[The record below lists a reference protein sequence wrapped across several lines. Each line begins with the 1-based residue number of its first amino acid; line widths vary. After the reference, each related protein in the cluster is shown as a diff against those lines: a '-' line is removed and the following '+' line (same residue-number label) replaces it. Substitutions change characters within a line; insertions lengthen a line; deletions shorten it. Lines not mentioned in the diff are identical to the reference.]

1 MARAGVTYLEV
12 AKAAQNIQQ
21 QGQNPTVDRVLAQ
34 LGTGSKSTLG
44 PLLKRWK
51 SEKGGNMDTGGLPDG
66 IVEAVKAVHGRLQ
79 QIADD
84 KIKQVEEACASTV
97 TEQLTKTKEAQRA
110 SEQLELNNQTLEKRL
125 GAQQS
130 DNNELRTELGDAH
143 IKMAKREE
151 TLSHTTAQLSDTK
164 TTLEE
169 QKQENKQIRAHFEHY
184 QTSVAD
190 DRQQAREQSHAIKVQ
205 LEARIQEHAQ
215 QLKHDAMR
223 YQQLDAEK
231 RQSEQSLTQQREEY
245 TQIKQQHQTLEL
257 EAQQDKAS
265 IIHLKAEAKS
275 LDQERIASKKH
286 QQTAA
291 KQTLELTAAVQGLE
305 QEVTRL
311 NQQLSE
317 ATDTVIQLTDKVTQ
331 LTDKNNF
338 ISQEKANLQGQLK
351 QLERHR

>member
-12 AKAAQNIQQ
+12 AKAAQTIQHL
-21 QGQNPTVDRVLAQ
+21 GQNPTVDRVLAQ

-51 SEKGGNMDTGGLPDG
+51 SENEGDTDTGGLPDG
-66 IVEAVKAVHGRLQ
+66 ILKTVKALHEHLQ

-84 KIKQVEEACASTV
+84 KIKHVEDACASTV
-97 TEQLTKTKEAQRA
+97 TEQLTQTKEAQRA
-110 SEQLELNNQTLEKRL
+110 SEQLELNNQALEQRL
-125 GAQQS
+125 EAQQS
-130 DNNELRTELGDAH
+130 KSDALRAELEDAH
-143 IKMAKREE
+143 ITLAKREE
-151 TLSHTTAQLSDTK
+151 ILTHTTAQLSDTK

-169 QKQENKQIRAHFEHY
+169 QKQENQQIRAHFEHY

-215 QLKHDAMR
+215 QLKHDAVR

-231 RQSEQSLTQQREEY
+231 RQSEQSLTQQREGY
-245 TQIKQQHQTLEL
+245 AQIKLQHQALEL
-257 EAQQDKAS
+257 QAQHDKAS
-265 IIHLKAEAKS
+265 IKRLKTETKS
-275 LDQERIASKKH
+275 LDQERIAAEKH

-317 ATDTVIQLTDKVTQ
+317 ATDTVTRLTDE
-331 LTDKNNF
+331 NNF
-338 ISQEKANLQGQLK
+338 ISQERANLQGQLK
-351 QLERHR
+351 QLDLRR